1 MKKKKMKKKK
11 FRANNF
17 TSLSITSY
25 ASPMHYTGI
34 VSLFFRCHSISTD
47 NMAPIEDRRR
57 KILRNY
63 EL

>member
-1 MKKKKMKKKK
+1 MNEKEKNEKKK

-34 VSLFFRCHSISTD
+34 VSPKRI
-47 NMAPIEDRRR
+47 
-57 KILRNY
+57 
-63 EL
+63 